1 MKKDS
6 SVVFFRF
13 CLMLGDSLAI
23 IASFLFAYLIRTKI
37 DSRPYY
43 FVSDPL
49 KFTFSVAV
57 MVPVWLIILA
67 ILGLYNKKI
76 FLGRSHWH
84 ETSRL
89 LAASVIGVMFLIS
102 FDFFLEGDLFPVR
115 LIAFYAMIICFFSLT
130 IVRFLLKVIRRIILQ
145 QRIGS
150 LRAIII
156 GNTKATS
163 RLISQMLDYSEEGY
177 RVVGVVAGNQF
188 IPKEYR
194 KKLQYSSLK
203 EALKKCEADV
213 IFQTD
218 EKQTEYVYR
227 QSINHHLHYYF
238 TPSETTLSTSM
249 GELEL
254 IGSTPVIMV
263 KATPLVG
270 SAKVAKRLMDLIL
283 GTLLLLL
290 ASPVMLI
297 IWLLIKLSTP
307 RAHAIYSEIRLSR
320 FNQKV
325 KIHKFRSM
333 KINYCGMSPEA
344 AFHKMEQEG
353 KIKDAERLSKEYRDN
368 GDFLEHDPRITK
380 IGRFIRAT
388 SLDELPQLINVV
400 KGDISLVGPRALVP
414 GELRNY
420 GDRSLLLTVK
430 SGLTGLAQVSGR
442 RSISFDERRALD
454 LYYIQNWSVL
464 FDLQIILRT
473 IKAVL
478 IRKGAK

>member
-23 IASFLFAYLIRTKI
+23 IASFLFAYLIRTLF

-43 FVSDPL
+43 FVSDPFR
-49 KFTFSVAV
+49 FTLSVAF
-57 MVPVWLIILA
+57 MVPAWLVILA
-67 ILGLYNKKI
+67 VLGLYNKKI
-76 FLGRSHWH
+76 FLGRSRWK
-84 ETSRL
+84 ELSRL
-89 LAASVIGVMFLIS
+89 FTASVIGIMFIIT
-102 FDFFLEGDLFPVR
+102 FDFFVEGDLFPVR
-115 LIAFYAMIICFFSLT
+115 LIALYAMIICFFSLSLM
-130 IVRFLLKVIRRIILQ
+130 RFILKFIRRCILQ
-145 QRIGS
+145 QRIGAMK
-150 LRAIII
+150 AIIV
-156 GNTKATS
+156 GNSKLTTH
-163 RLISQMLDYSEEGY
+163 LISQMADYPEEGY
-177 RVVGVVAGNQF
+177 RVVGVVAGSQY
-188 IPKEYR
+188 IPKEFR
-194 KKLQYSSLK
+194 STLQYTSLK
-203 EALKKCEADV
+203 EALKNCEADV

-218 EKQTEYVYR
+218 EKQVEYVYR
-227 QSINHHLHYYF
+227 QSINRHLQYYF

-263 KATPLVG
+263 KATPLMG
-270 SAKVAKRLMDLIL
+270 NAKVVKRIMDLVL
-283 GTLLLLL
+283 GTILLLLS
-290 ASPVMLI
+290 SPLMLI
-297 IWLLIKLSTP
+297 IWLIIKISTP
-307 RAHAIYSEIRLSR
+307 KASAIYSEIRLSR

-333 KINYCGMSPEA
+333 KIEYSGMSPEA
-344 AFHKMEQEG
+344 AFAKMEREG
-353 KIKDAERLSKEYRDN
+353 KLKNAAKLSQEYREN

-380 IGRFIRAT
+380 IGKFIRAT
-388 SLDELPQLINVV
+388 SLDELPQLINVI

-464 FDLQIILRT
+464 FDLQILLRT
-473 IKAVL
+473 IQAVL

>member
-67 ILGLYNKKI
+67 VLGLYNKKI
-76 FLGRSHWH
+76 FLGRSRWK
-84 ETSRL
+84 EISRL
-89 LAASVIGVMFLIS
+89 FAASVIGVMFLIS

-115 LIAFYAMIICFFSLT
+115 LIAFYAMVICFFSLT
-130 IVRFLLKVIRRIILQ
+130 IVRFFLKLIRRLILQ

-150 LRAIII
+150 LRAIIV

-163 RLISQMLDYSEEGY
+163 RLISQMLDFPEEGY

-203 EALKKCEADV
+203 EALKECEADV

-263 KATPLVG
+263 KVTPLVG
-270 SAKVAKRLMDLIL
+270 SAKVAK
-283 GTLLLLL
+283 
-290 ASPVMLI
+290 
-297 IWLLIKLSTP
+297 
-307 RAHAIYSEIRLSR
+307 
-320 FNQKV
+320 QKV

-333 KINYCGMSPEA
+333 KIEYCGMSPEA
-344 AFHKMEQEG
+344 AFQKTEQEG
-353 KIKDAERLSKEYRDN
+353 KIKDANKLSKEYRDN
-368 GDFLEHDPRITK
+368 GDFLEHDRRITK